1 MVWFNWRIFFEWQP
15 KFIIYL
21 QIMYVNSDIAKVT
34 ISATSENNNNLNIQD
49 HHLKKIHQIFCLNK
63 PSSREICWVLILANN
78 NHATSE
84 VFFEKLFNGTDL
96 EWRNIYILPRI
107 VTADIRL
114 QILQHKLTNSV
125 LYLNKM
131 LFKFGKISLSLCS
144 FCKANNETPVHLFS
158 ESTRTN
164 HLFNELQ
171 SFCSNKLSNLSENSL
186 LLNHLL
192 YIFKYYV
199 YNAREDG
206 NLSIEL
212 LETNIYKTK
221 NFEKEIMKNNTK
233 KSLKRN
239 RKLSPLNYVLDCC
252 IKWCKDYYACSD
264 MLCCYI

>member
-1 MVWFNWRIFFEWQP
+1 
-15 KFIIYL
+15 
-21 QIMYVNSDIAKVT
+21 
-34 ISATSENNNNLNIQD
+34 
-49 HHLKKIHQIFCLNK
+49 
-63 PSSREICWVLILANN
+63 
-78 NHATSE
+78 
-84 VFFEKLFNGTDL
+84 
-96 EWRNIYILPRI
+96 
-107 VTADIRL
+107 
-114 QILQHKLTNSV
+114 
-125 LYLNKM
+125 M

-192 YIFKYYV
+192 YISKYLPSI

-221 NFEKEIMKNNTK
+221 NFEKEIMKNNPK

-239 RKLSPLNYVLDCC
+239 RKLSPLIYVLD
-252 IKWCKDYYACSD
+252 
-264 MLCCYI
+264 

>member
-1 MVWFNWRIFFEWQP
+1 
-15 KFIIYL
+15 
-21 QIMYVNSDIAKVT
+21 
-34 ISATSENNNNLNIQD
+34 
-49 HHLKKIHQIFCLNK
+49 
-63 PSSREICWVLILANN
+63 
-78 NHATSE
+78 
-84 VFFEKLFNGTDL
+84 
-96 EWRNIYILPRI
+96 
-107 VTADIRL
+107 
-114 QILQHKLTNSV
+114 
-125 LYLNKM
+125 M

-144 FCKANNETPVHLFS
+144 FCKANNETSVHLFS

-221 NFEKEIMKNNTK
+221 NFEKEIMKNNPK
-233 KSLKRN
+233 KSLKRH
-239 RKLSPLNYVLDCC
+239 RKLSPLDYVLD
-252 IKWCKDYYACSD
+252 
-264 MLCCYI
+264 